1 MDSIFATIISWL
13 VTINTIV
20 ATVLAWHDMIWFSIV
35 NIALWVFVVAYIAL
49 KPQK

>member
-1 MDSIFATIISWL
+1 MGIAEVIISWL
-13 VTINTIV
+13 VIMDAIV
-20 ATVLAWHDMIWFSIV
+20 ATVLAWHGMIWFSIV